1 MCGAGVD
8 LLLDGGG
15 GANPKDVLPTRIAKK
30 TRDGFRV
37 RYS

>member
-8 LLLDGGG
+8 LLLDWGGE
-15 GANPKDVLPTRIAKK
+15 ANPKDVLPTRIAEK
-30 TRDGFRV
+30 TMDCFRV